1 MTNFFFLI
9 NMGIVLCIL
18 VVLSVRN
25 LFQRDRTSINNR
37 FAALCF
43 IIILTCLIYAFMLFN
58 PHTPLNRVLV
68 ESIFAFFCWGTALMY
83 LSFLVDL
90 TAVRRSRFFPLSN
103 FALIPVSLLSVL
115 VPRPAGLA
123 MIVVTGVGVVVFFS
137 MRFLTFWL
145 HTATDDRAKRDGEW
159 MLIVFIFFTFG
170 TVVAFFHSASGFFWV
185 LAFWLIIIHF
195 AVNHLGIFR
204 NLTNTENKL
213 ILDNVFDI
221 VIILDSRG
229 NIVRMNRRGYH
240 ITNFGSITLIGN
252 GIETLVIHPEL
263 DKQTRKQWL
272 TDHAWFDTGGQNRRS
287 PSIDAAL
294 STRSGEE
301 IPVDLRVVCL
311 VDLSRQVTGYIVS
324 ATDLRITQQLIK
336 EISDREFAT
345 RDLALSESK
354 FSRMF
359 VFNPTGIL
367 ILDMDTLK
375 ITDVNPAME
384 DILEIE
390 GEKLVGYSI
399 QDTLLDFSAMSFDSF
414 AEQIR
419 QEGSIPEFSAQICF
433 DNNRIKRCR
442 LSAVAF
448 EVNNARRI
456 ILSAS
461 DVSTEEEMREALMRR
476 QKVETVG
483 ILAGGIA
490 HDFNNILAVVL
501 GHIGL
506 AKMRITDKQARDPV
520 ERAERACLRAR
531 EITGQLLAFSRGG
544 SPVMAVHD
552 TRELITEFSM
562 LGVEGTSVSCLYTF
576 DSDLV
581 PLYVDRIQTGQVIV
595 NLVKNAAQAMGNTG
609 FIDIACTNRD
619 YRSRSSRA
627 RPLGLDSKP
636 VKRGIYIEIKI
647 HDRGCGI
654 PESVKNKIFDPF
666 FSTKQTGSGLG
677 LSIVYS
683 VVQNHGGALEVE
695 SETGQGTTFTLLLPG
710 SESCPVPSIKDKND
724 ALDGVYH
731 VLVMDDDEQVIST
744 ASSLLSSFGY
754 QVDVASNGEEA
765 LDKYGAARQSGRPYH
780 AVILDLVVPGGMSG
794 RECAA
799 AILTIDPDAVL
810 IVSSGYSDDPV
821 LAHWREYGFRG
832 VLKKPYTI
840 DEMRRALLN
849 VLVN

>member
-1 MTNFFFLI
+1 MTNSFFLI
-9 NMGIVLCIL
+9 NMGMVLCVL
-18 VVLSVRN
+18 ATLSVCN
-25 LFQRDRTSINNR
+25 FFKRDRSSIHNR
-37 FAALCF
+37 FVALCF
-43 IIILTCLIYAFMLFN
+43 IVMITGAVFASLRFHPSLLRYREL
-58 PHTPLNRVLV
+58 LELV
-68 ESIFAFFCWGTALMY
+68 FAFFSWGTALMY

-90 TAVRRSRFFPLSN
+90 TAVRRSRFFPLSII
-103 FALIPVSLLSVL
+103 ALVPATLLSVY
-115 VPRPAGLA
+115 VPRPVGLL
-123 MIVVTGVGVVVFFS
+123 IVVALATGVVVFFS
-137 MRFLTFWL
+137 MRFLVFWIR
-145 HTATDDRAKRDGEW
+145 TATDDRAKRDGEW
-159 MLIVFIFFTFG
+159 MIIVFIFFTFG
-170 TVVAFFHSASGFFWV
+170 ALVAFFHSPSGFFWV
-185 LAFWLIIIHF
+185 LAFWLVIIHL

-221 VIILDSRG
+221 VIILDARG
-229 NIVRMNRRGYH
+229 IIVRMNRRGYH
-240 ITNFGSITLIGN
+240 ITNFGSIALIGN
-252 GIETLVIHPEL
+252 GIESLVVHRDL
-263 DKQTRKQWL
+263 SNATRKQWL
-272 TDHAWFDTGGQNRRS
+272 SDHAWLDTGGQHRRS

-294 STRSGEE
+294 TTRDGEE

-311 VDLSRQVTGYIVS
+311 VDLSREITGYIVS

-336 EISDREFAT
+336 EISDREFAA

-359 VFNPTGIL
+359 VFNPSGIL
-367 ILDMDTLK
+367 ILEMDTFR

-384 DILEIE
+384 DILETD
-390 GEKLVGYSI
+390 GAKLVGRTI
-399 QDTLLDFSAMSFDSF
+399 QETPLDLSAMSIESF
-414 AEQIR
+414 IDQIR
-419 QEGSIPEFSAQICF
+419 QEGSIAEFSAQVQF
-433 DNNRIKRCR
+433 ENNRVKRCR

-448 EVNNARRI
+448 EVNNTRRI

-461 DVSTEEEMREALMRR
+461 DVSAEEEMREALMRR

-490 HDFNNILAVVL
+490 HDFNNILAVIL

-544 SPVMAVHD
+544 SPVLAVHD
-552 TRELITEFSM
+552 SRELITEFSM
-562 LGVEGTSVSCLYTF
+562 LGVEGTAVSCLYTF
-576 DSDLV
+576 DPDLV
-581 PLYVDRIQTGQVIV
+581 PLHVDRIQTGQVIV
-595 NLVKNAAQAMGNTG
+595 NLVKNAAQAMENSG
-609 FIDIACTNRD
+609 FIDIKCTTRD

-636 VKRGIYIEIKI
+636 VKRGLYVEIQI

-683 VVQNHGGALEVE
+683 VVQNHGGALTVE
-695 SETGQGTTFTLLLPG
+695 SDSGQGTTFTLLLPG
-710 SESCPVPSIKDKND
+710 SESCPVSNVQENREES
-724 ALDGVYH
+724 DGVYH
-731 VLVMDDDEQVIST
+731 LLVMDDDEQVITT
-744 ASSLLSSFGY
+744 AVSLLSSFGY
-754 QVDVASNGEEA
+754 LVDVASDGQEA
-765 LDKYGAARQSGRPYH
+765 LEKYGAARQAGTPYH
-780 AVILDLVVPGGMSG
+780 AVILDLVIPGGMSG

-832 VLKKPYTI
+832 ALKKPYTL

>member
-9 NMGIVLCIL
+9 NICIVLCIL
-18 VVLSVRN
+18 SVLLVQN
-25 LFQRDRTSINNR
+25 LIQRDRSSIHNR

-43 IIILTCLIYAFMLFN
+43 LVILTSLLFAYILFYPPVSANRIII
-58 PHTPLNRVLV
+58 
-68 ESIFAFFCWGTALMY
+68 ESIFASVCWGTALMY

-90 TAVRRSRFFPLSN
+90 TAVRRSRFFPLSIL
-103 FALIPVSLLSVL
+103 ALIPLSLLSVY

-123 MIVVTGVGVVVFFS
+123 VLATIGVGLVVFFS
-137 MRFLTFWL
+137 MRFLVFWL
-145 HTATDDRAKRDGEW
+145 HAATDDRAKRDGEW
-159 MLIVFIFFTFG
+159 MLIVFIFFSFG
-170 TVVAFFHSASGFFWV
+170 TVVAFFHTSSGFFWV
-185 LAFWLIIIHF
+185 LAFWLIIIHL

-221 VIILDSRG
+221 VIILDARG
-229 NIVRMNRRGYH
+229 IIVRMNRRGYH
-240 ITNFGSITLIGN
+240 ITNFGSTTLIGN

-263 DKQTRKQWL
+263 DSQTRKEWL
-272 TDHAWFDTGGQNRRS
+272 TNHAWLDTGGQNRRS
-287 PSIDAAL
+287 PSIDATLA
-294 STRSGEE
+294 TRSGEE

-311 VDLSRQVTGYIVS
+311 VDLSQEVTGYIVS

-336 EISDREFAT
+336 EISDREFAA

-384 DILEIE
+384 DILEAE
-390 GEKLVGYSI
+390 GEKLVGTSI
-399 QDTLLDFSAMSFDSF
+399 RETSLDFSAMSDETF
-414 AEQIR
+414 AEQIK

-433 DNNRIKRCR
+433 ENNRVKRCR
-442 LSAVAF
+442 ISAVAF
-448 EVNNARRI
+448 EVNNACRI

-490 HDFNNILAVVL
+490 HDFNNILAVIL

-506 AKMRITDKQARDPV
+506 AKMRITDKQVRDPI

-544 SPVMAVHD
+544 SPVMTVND
-552 TRELITEFSM
+552 TRELVTEFSM
-562 LGVEGTSVSCLYTF
+562 LGVEGSSVSCLYTF
-576 DSDLV
+576 DSELV

-595 NLVKNAAQAMGNTG
+595 NLVKNAAQAMENNG
-609 FIDIACTNRD
+609 FIDITCTTRD

-627 RPLGLDSKP
+627 RPAGLDSNP
-636 VKRGIYIEIKI
+636 VKRGIYVEIKI

-654 PESVKNKIFDPF
+654 PEAVRNKIFDPF

-683 VVQNHGGALEVE
+683 VVQNHGGALDVE
-695 SETGQGTTFTLLLPG
+695 SETGRGTTFTLLLPA
-710 SESCPVPSIKDKND
+710 SESCPLPSAQEKKDSPD
-724 ALDGVYH
+724 SVYH
-731 VLVMDDDEQVIST
+731 LLVMDDDEQVITT

-754 QVDVASNGEEA
+754 KVDVASSGEEA
-765 LDKYGAARQSGRPYH
+765 LEKYGLAQQSGNSYH

-799 AILTIDPDAVL
+799 AILTIDPEAVL
-810 IVSSGYSDDPV
+810 VVSSGYSDDPV
-821 LAHWREYGFRG
+821 LARWREYGFRG
-832 VLKKPYTI
+832 MLKKPYTV
-840 DEMRRALLN
+840 DEMRRVLLN